1 MPETNEYRDI
11 EPLPDPPAVVAHSYV
26 GFAVLGA
33 LHLTLAALF
42 PECLQLLNLIL
53 GLVEILIAIVI
64 GINSAEWIKKY
75 DEWIAKNLGSQ
86 PESPPDSE

>member
-1 MPETNEYRDI
+1 MAEVKKYPDI
-11 EPLPDPPAVVAHSYV
+11 DPPPDPPAVVTKSYL
-26 GFAVLGA
+26 GFAALGA

-64 GINSAEWIKKY
+64 GIKSSDWSKKY
-75 DEWIAKNLGSQ
+75 DEWVANNLGSQ
-86 PESPPDSE
+86 PESPTDDV